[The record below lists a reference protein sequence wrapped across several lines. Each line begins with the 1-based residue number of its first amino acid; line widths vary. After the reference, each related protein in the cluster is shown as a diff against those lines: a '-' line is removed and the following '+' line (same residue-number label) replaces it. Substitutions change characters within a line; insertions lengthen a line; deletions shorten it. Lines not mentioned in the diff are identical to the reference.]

1 MVTLRNHVKLIN
13 QQITK
18 KLLKMAYIINKIC
31 KFHKSLTEFSR
42 GIPKNEM
49 CFTQHKVATLK
60 VVD

>member
-42 GIPKNEM
+42 GIPKKTRCVSHN
-49 CFTQHKVATLK
+49 TK
-60 VVD
+60 